1 MGVRTT
7 VSDHPWSVLA
17 PTLAAL
23 TPRGP
28 KRRNDR
34 AFFVGVVWILRTGA
48 PWRDMPPMFGK
59 WNTLYQRFRRWA
71 KAERWERMRQ
81 VLLPPVEADALL
93 LLDSTIIKAHPHA
106 AGARRVDSEA
116 RDGRV
121 KQYRHVATRYDKT
134 ATSYGSF
141 AATAALCTRLS
152 GWAA

>member
-7 VSDHPWSVLA
+7 VSYERA
-17 PTLAAL
+17 RPTFATL

-28 KRRNDR
+28 S
-34 AFFVGVVWILRTGA
+34 
-48 PWRDMPPMFGK
+48 
-59 WNTLYQRFRRWA
+59 WA

-93 LLDSTIIKAHPHA
+93 LLDSTIIEAHPHA
-106 AGARRVDSEA
+106 AGARKVGSEA
-116 RDGRV
+116 RDGALGRSRV
-121 KQYRHVATRYDKT
+121 GFTTKLHGVVSMFGSVKRRVATRYDKI